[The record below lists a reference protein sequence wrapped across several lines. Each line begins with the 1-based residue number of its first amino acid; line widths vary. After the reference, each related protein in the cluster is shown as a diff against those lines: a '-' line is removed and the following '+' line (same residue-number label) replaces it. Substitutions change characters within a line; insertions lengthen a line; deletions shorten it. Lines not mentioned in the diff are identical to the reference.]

1 MGSTFQRVMNPHI
14 IIFLRIIHLVT
25 GQFKIIPPDN
35 PVIGVIGKGVI
46 LPCQLK
52 AKTISERLSVQW
64 IFTTNSEKI
73 DVSTYDGKNTQNPV
87 SEDKRYQG
95 RTNFFHTEFNKG
107 NVSLYLKNVMVSDKG
122 KYTCS
127 VFFENWYDEVV
138 VELNV
143 AATGDESSIFLNGHV
158 GQGIGLT
165 CKSQGWF
172 PEPIVVW
179 LDSKGDMRKEE
190 VTIQN
195 TKTSSGLFDVV
206 SSMNLE
212 PRSDME
218 VSCRI
223 INDLLNTA
231 RESRVLFSDVF
242 FPSASPWMTAFL
254 VILFLNVAVIAAI
267 AYKLKSNSKRTLDAK
282 QNKKKMETEKEYLKE
297 ALETEEKTNKGAK
310 AENRKRLA
318 RYQVELDFWEAQSHA
333 VPITVNPD
341 CRELELRVS
350 GALDTKSHAS
360 ESAELSAA
368 STVPVLVGQ
377 EGFTAGKH
385 YWEVEVEQQ
394 QDWVLGVVREKG
406 EQEEGG
412 LLPTQDYW
420 ALHRSQGELFASEG
434 DVRVEKEQLRCSV
447 IGVLLDLEESQ
458 VKFYEAVQMLLLVTI
473 PISLAKEPVEMFH
486 PFVPRREG
494 TFTPFA
500 IRPVRI
506 PVPLKAL

>member
-1 MGSTFQRVMNPHI
+1 MEPVYAFPEGEAQCKY
-14 IIFLRIIHLVT
+14 LVT
-25 GQFKIIPPDN
+25 
-35 PVIGVIGKGVI
+35 
-46 LPCQLK
+46 
-52 AKTISERLSVQW
+52 
-64 IFTTNSEKI
+64 
-73 DVSTYDGKNTQNPV
+73 
-87 SEDKRYQG
+87 
-95 RTNFFHTEFNKG
+95 
-107 NVSLYLKNVMVSDKG
+107 
-122 KYTCS
+122 
-127 VFFENWYDEVV
+127 
-138 VELNV
+138 
-143 AATGDESSIFLNGHV
+143 
-158 GQGIGLT
+158 
-165 CKSQGWF
+165 
-172 PEPIVVW
+172 
-179 LDSKGDMRKEE
+179 MR
-190 VTIQN
+190 
-195 TKTSSGLFDVV
+195 F
-206 SSMNLE
+206 
-212 PRSDME
+212 
-218 VSCRI
+218 C
-223 INDLLNTA
+223 
-231 RESRVLFSDVF
+231 F
-242 FPSASPWMTAFL
+242 FPHEIWHLALSRDYENFL
-254 VILFLNVAVIAAI
+254 GQRFATPNTTTKLRTPILCP
-267 AYKLKSNSKRTLDAK
+267 
-282 QNKKKMETEKEYLKE
+282 
-297 ALETEEKTNKGAK
+297 
-310 AENRKRLA
+310 

-506 PVPLKAL
+506 PAVLEKL